1 MDFILFV
8 VSTSIL
14 CCVGDKER
22 GSEHL
27 GGERQNGRRSIT
39 GGKQTRY
46 SGDSRTK
53 AVLLSLKVNMS
64 IHIGTLRNAGIDTHE
79 NHHIIYKA
87 KHYKRQ
93 KFDKSDR
100 IGKEV
105 GGCKCTQASQKL
117 SDLI

>member
-1 MDFILFV
+1 MAV
-8 VSTSIL
+8 VVIW
-14 CCVGDKER
+14 VK
-22 GSEHL
+22 
-27 GGERQNGRRSIT
+27 ERQNGQRSIT

-46 SGDSRTK
+46 LGDSRTK
-53 AVLLSLKVNMS
+53 AVLLSLLVNMS

-79 NHHIIYKA
+79 NQA
-87 KHYKRQ
+87 KHYKQQ